1 MSDIFNISF
10 EGKCKGEFEYMIK
23 TYVIDTNVLIQAPYA
38 LECFEDNN
46 LVLPLV
52 VLEELDGLKKA
63 EGEKGANARAAVRK
77 LEGYR
82 QKGDLLQGVK
92 LDGGGI
98 LRIEKNFVNVELPS
112 DLPDDKPDNRIL
124 KVCMGLADT
133 EKDSQV
139 ILVTKDIVL
148 RLKAQILGMKAEDF
162 ERERVSDD
170 DAQYT
175 GRTEVYFPEDM
186 IKEFKKKG
194 ISLDETYQSDE
205 EGNRSTPQFHEN
217 EFVILKPDQSSK
229 KTLLGRVSGGRVVP
243 LVYKKSKP
251 YGVSPRNVGQYFM
264 QEALMTDAD
273 TAPLVIIK
281 GMAGTAKTFYALA
294 VGMEKVYNNPSKE
307 YRRIIVCRPNAQFDD
322 DIGFLPGDEKEKI
335 APLMRPVIDNLEQIL
350 DSDEKER
357 YEDEA
362 ELSDKITEVFER
374 GIIQTEALNFI
385 RGRSIA
391 KTYLIIDEAQNM
403 TPNQVKGIITRA
415 GKGTKIILLGDPNQ
429 IDKPFLDE
437 RTNGLSYAA
446 KYMMDSELCWQI
458 TLSADECERSSL
470 AMDAIKRF

>member
-1 MSDIFNISF
+1 MSDIFNIGF
-10 EGKCKGEFEYMIK
+10 EGKCKGESNYMIK

-63 EGEKGANARAAVRK
+63 EGEKGANTRAAVRK

-82 QKGDLLQGVK
+82 QKGALLQGVK

-112 DLPDDKPDNRIL
+112 DLPDDNPDNRIL

-133 EKDSQV
+133 AKDSQV
-139 ILVTKDIVL
+139 ILVIKDIVL

-175 GRTEVYFPEDM
+175 GRTEVYFSEDM

-194 ISLDETYQSDE
+194 ISLDDTYQSDE
-205 EGNRSTPQFHEN
+205 DGNRSTPQFHEN
-217 EFVILKPDQSSK
+217 EFVILKTDQSSK

-251 YGVSPRNVGQYFM
+251 YGVSPRNDGQYFM
-264 QEALMTDAD
+264 QEALMTDAKV
-273 TAPLVIIK
+273 APLVIIK
-281 GMAGTAKTFYALA
+281 GMAGTAKTFYSLA

-307 YRRIIVCRPNAQFDD
+307 YRRVIVCRPNAQFDD

-350 DSDEKER
+350 DSDEKQR
-357 YEDEA
+357 YEDEQ

-415 GKGTKIILLGDPNQ
+415 GQGTKIILLGDPGQ

-437 RTNGLSYAA
+437 KTNGLSYAA
-446 KYMMDSELCWQI
+446 KHMMNSPLCWQI
-458 TLSADECERSSL
+458 TLSAEECERSLL
-470 AMDAIKRF
+470 AMDAIKRL